1 MRVSQFDCRVSCKVG
16 SVSFS
21 QVDSVSVVAEC
32 LECIEW
38 VLVLLDEKLILK
50 LFKLVT
56 TAGLQQSFLS
66 TSYPISAHDLVRI
79 ATLLLELNEDL
90 FPGSVELVSSS
101 PGYSITDCA
110 LFNIGR
116 AGTAL
121 RFDELIEFV
130 KS

>member
-1 MRVSQFDCRVSCKVG
+1 MKVSQFDCRVSCKVG
-16 SVSFS
+16 SISFS

-50 LFKLVT
+50 LLKLIT

-66 TSYPISAHDLVRI
+66 TSFTISTHDLVCI

-90 FPGSVELVSSS
+90 FPRSVKLVSSS
-101 PGYSITDCA
+101 SGYSVTDCA
-110 LFNIGR
+110 LFDIGR

-121 RFDELIEFV
+121 RFDELIEFF
-130 KS
+130 KP

>member
-110 LFNIGR
+110 LFNISR

>member
-32 LECIEW
+32 LECIER
-38 VLVLLDEKLILK
+38 VLVLLDEKLVLK
-50 LFKLVT
+50 LLKLVT
-56 TAGLQQSFLS
+56 TAGLQQSLLS
-66 TSYPISAHDLVRI
+66 TSYPISAHDLVCI

-101 PGYSITDCA
+101 PGYSVTDC
-110 LFNIGR
+110 
-116 AGTAL
+116 
-121 RFDELIEFV
+121 
-130 KS
+130 S